1 MLRMVPTT
9 IQNSSKPLATRP
21 SSGTGATGCASLAA
35 FSANE
40 HGKILPIAVGL
51 LVAGALAVIGWR
63 LNSTTEL
70 APQALYNTI
79 EGQKLTTES
88 LKGKV
93 VLVNFW
99 ATSCVTCVAEMPKL
113 VKAHET
119 YKARGYETVAVAMS
133 YDRPDYVVNFVK
145 QRQLPFK
152 VVLDGDGKL
161 AKDFGLVK
169 ITPTSILIGT
179 QGQILKRWVGE
190 PDFEQLDRLVQEQT
204 GKSTS

>member
-1 MLRMVPTT
+1 MQRMVPTT
-9 IQNSSKPLATRP
+9 IQNSSSPCATRP
-21 SSGTGATGCASLAA
+21 KLGVGGCGFATCMTASTKQR
-35 FSANE
+35 
-40 HGKILPIAVGL
+40 GKILPIAVGV
-51 LVAGALAVIGWR
+51 LVVGALAVIGWR
-63 LNSTTEL
+63 LTSTTEL

-79 EGQKLTTES
+79 EGQTLTTES

-161 AKDFGLVK
+161 AKDFGLIK
-169 ITPTSILIGT
+169 ITPTSVLIGT

-190 PDFEQLDRLVQEQT
+190 PDFEQLDRLVNEQT
-204 GKSTS
+204 AKG

>member
-9 IQNSSKPLATRP
+9 IQNSSSPYARRPKPVAGRGVFAP
-21 SSGTGATGCASLAA
+21 FAASGIGQ
-35 FSANE
+35 
-40 HGKILPIAVGL
+40 HGKILPIAVGV
-51 LVAGALAVIGWR
+51 LVVGALAVIGWR
-63 LNSTTEL
+63 LNSTAEL

-79 EGQKLTTES
+79 EGQKLTTDS

-152 VVLDGDGKL
+152 VVLDVDGKL
-161 AKDFGLVK
+161 AKDFGLIK

-204 GKSTS
+204 GKATS